1 MKQHGQGYRRLCG
14 ALGVV
19 LFGALIIN
27 LSASAHNQRVQ
38 TKSVRVS
45 ATGAA
50 VVIGPDLVWSQTY
63 SGTAAPT
70 VATLAFAP
78 DGQTILT
85 GHRDRSVNVWRASD
99 GALVRAFPHFGY
111 TCGGITSVGYTPDSQ
126 LLIAADPCSTRL
138 LSLAD
143 GTLVRT
149 ISAAGHVAIS
159 PDGQYFAST
168 IAPTYRTRF
177 VKLWRFDGSLIWSV
191 PGGGNEVAFAPDG
204 TVATTGNG
212 GIEFWQLSD
221 GAKLRTIS
229 GPNNALAFSADGQFV
244 AGAGAAGGEYPY
256 DSTIEWYRLSDGTLV
271 RQLTRT
277 GVVGALRFTPDGQ
290 YLVGSGYD
298 TNFDR
303 TNGYTPD
310 INTLRIWR
318 LADGLA
324 FKTYDLGTDYP
335 GLAGLALAPDGQSFA
350 YGINATTYLA
360 HFPAP
365 TGCTYS
371 ITPTSATFER
381 DGGTGNVAIDTQ
393 PGCPS
398 TARDRVNWITITS
411 NRSGTGPG
419 AVTYNVL
426 PDTDSVAPGP
436 PYYIHDVLIVA
447 EQTFA
452 VHQNIAPPCPCYY
465 KIYGQVTD
473 NFCGSGIAGVTVTL
487 GGASNATVLTDQY
500 GFFSFDHLLGG
511 QNYTVAPSKDGY
523 TFSPSNR
530 TIDNLSYDNGLLF
543 TTTVNPNPPPSIRGR
558 IADASGHNIAGI
570 ELQLDGGTYSRTG
583 YTYDS
588 YAFNCLDPG
597 FNYTLTP
604 SSALYTFTPAS
615 RTFNNLTTAQTGD
628 FTATPNP
635 ITISGHVTVSGQP
648 LAGTLVTLYN
658 DGQPTTTTTDNT
670 GFYTFTTGAPGYHDI
685 IPSKDGYTFTPQYVS
700 FHDPVGNRTAD
711 FTATPSATVS
721 GQVLISEFRPRGP
734 AGAQDEFVELYN
746 NSDQPLTVSTT
757 DGSAGWSLA
766 TLDENGTA
774 PVLLVAIPNGTT
786 MPARGHYLLA
796 NNNSGGYSLS
806 VAPDQTFAAD
816 IGDNNG
822 LALFRTAQ
830 LDHMT
835 MAYRFDAV
843 GFAGMQG
850 SAAPLFYAGA
860 GLAVANTNVGA
871 DEQYSYVRKQTT
883 GTPQN
888 TGDNAQDFALVSTTG
903 TVAGSAAQLG
913 APEPENSAS
922 PVQRNAQIKTSLVD
936 PQAGSSAAPNRAR
949 DATPNICG
957 NSNCALGT
965 LTIRRKFT
973 NKTGQTVTAL
983 RFRIVDITTLN
994 TPNSGGQA
1002 DLRALNSVD
1011 VVVLAS
1017 SGASVPIKGTTL
1029 EPPDQSFGGG
1039 LNSALAVALPAP
1051 LGANASVNVQFVLGV
1066 QAGGSYRFLVNI
1078 EAVTNSTNT
1087 AQKLGQPTK

>member
-1 MKQHGQGYRRLCG
+1 
-14 ALGVV
+14 
-19 LFGALIIN
+19 
-27 LSASAHNQRVQ
+27 
-38 TKSVRVS
+38 
-45 ATGAA
+45 
-50 VVIGPDLVWSQTY
+50 
-63 SGTAAPT
+63 
-70 VATLAFAP
+70 
-78 DGQTILT
+78 
-85 GHRDRSVNVWRASD
+85 
-99 GALVRAFPHFGY
+99 
-111 TCGGITSVGYTPDSQ
+111 
-126 LLIAADPCSTRL
+126 
-138 LSLAD
+138 
-143 GTLVRT
+143 
-149 ISAAGHVAIS
+149 
-159 PDGQYFAST
+159 
-168 IAPTYRTRF
+168 
-177 VKLWRFDGSLIWSV
+177 
-191 PGGGNEVAFAPDG
+191 
-204 TVATTGNG
+204 
-212 GIEFWQLSD
+212 
-221 GAKLRTIS
+221 
-229 GPNNALAFSADGQFV
+229 
-244 AGAGAAGGEYPY
+244 
-256 DSTIEWYRLSDGTLV
+256 
-271 RQLTRT
+271 
-277 GVVGALRFTPDGQ
+277 
-290 YLVGSGYD
+290 
-298 TNFDR
+298 
-303 TNGYTPD
+303 
-310 INTLRIWR
+310 
-318 LADGLA
+318 
-324 FKTYDLGTDYP
+324 
-335 GLAGLALAPDGQSFA
+335 
-350 YGINATTYLA
+350 
-360 HFPAP
+360 
-365 TGCTYS
+365 
-371 ITPTSATFER
+371 
-381 DGGTGNVAIDTQ
+381 
-393 PGCPS
+393 
-398 TARDRVNWITITS
+398 
-411 NRSGTGPG
+411 
-419 AVTYNVL
+419 
-426 PDTDSVAPGP
+426 
-436 PYYIHDVLIVA
+436 
-447 EQTFA
+447 
-452 VHQNIAPPCPCYY
+452 
-465 KIYGQVTD
+465 
-473 NFCGSGIAGVTVTL
+473 
-487 GGASNATVLTDQY
+487 
-500 GFFSFDHLLGG
+500 
-511 QNYTVAPSKDGY
+511 
-523 TFSPSNR
+523 
-530 TIDNLSYDNGLLF
+530 
-543 TTTVNPNPPPSIRGR
+543 
-558 IADASGHNIAGI
+558 
-570 ELQLDGGTYSRTG
+570 
-583 YTYDS
+583 
-588 YAFNCLDPG
+588 
-597 FNYTLTP
+597 
-604 SSALYTFTPAS
+604 
-615 RTFNNLTTAQTGD
+615 
-628 FTATPNP
+628 
-635 ITISGHVTVSGQP
+635 
-648 LAGTLVTLYN
+648 
-658 DGQPTTTTTDNT
+658 
-670 GFYTFTTGAPGYHDI
+670 
-685 IPSKDGYTFTPQYVS
+685 
-700 FHDPVGNRTAD
+700 
-711 FTATPSATVS
+711 
-721 GQVLISEFRPRGP
+721 
-734 AGAQDEFVELYN
+734 
-746 NSDQPLTVSTT
+746 
-757 DGSAGWSLA
+757 A

-957 NSNCALGT
+957 GANCALGT